1 MGKDCPSQLPQVNTL
16 TPGKGMPMAKRSP
29 LGRRVLRQLLL
40 ANLNDTHAADIAGRL
55 HVSPSTLRRRLRGE
69 HTSYQ
74 QLLDRVRRYRCER
87 ALRQRWLPGKSMA
100 PVLGFRQVNS
110 FYRAF
115 GKWTGMT
122 YTQYKKTQRE
132 KNDGD

>member
-1 MGKDCPSQLPQVNTL
+1 MV
-16 TPGKGMPMAKRSP
+16 KRAP

-40 ANLNDTHAADIAGRL
+40 ANLNDIHAPDVAIRL
-55 HVSPSTLRRRLRGE
+55 HVSPSTLRRRLRHE

-100 PVLGFRQVNS
+100 PALGFSQVNS

-115 GKWTGMT
+115 SKWTGMT

-132 KNDGD
+132 NKGRD

>member
-1 MGKDCPSQLPQVNTL
+1 
-16 TPGKGMPMAKRSP
+16 MAKRTA

-40 ANLNDTHAADIAGRL
+40 ANLNEIHATEIASRL
-55 HVSPSTLRRRLRGE
+55 HVSPSTLRRRLHRE

-74 QLLDRVRRYRCER
+74 QLLDRVRSYRCKK
-87 ALRQRWLPGKSMA
+87 ALQQRWLPGKSMA
-100 PVLGFRQVNS
+100 PTLGFSQPNS

-122 YTQYKKTQRE
+122 YTQYKKKCRTE
-132 KNDGD
+132 

>member
-1 MGKDCPSQLPQVNTL
+1 ML
-16 TPGKGMPMAKRSP
+16 MAKRTP

-40 ANLNDTHAADIAGRL
+40 ANLNDIDAIDMARRL
-55 HVSPSTLRRRLRGE
+55 HVSPSTLRRRLRLE

-74 QLLDRVRRYRCER
+74 RLLDRVRYYRCEK
-87 ALRQRWLPGKSMA
+87 ALRARWLPGKSMA
-100 PVLGFRQVNS
+100 PALGFSQANS

-122 YTQYKKTQRE
+122 YTQYKKRRRGAGNHVLPE
-132 KNDGD
+132 